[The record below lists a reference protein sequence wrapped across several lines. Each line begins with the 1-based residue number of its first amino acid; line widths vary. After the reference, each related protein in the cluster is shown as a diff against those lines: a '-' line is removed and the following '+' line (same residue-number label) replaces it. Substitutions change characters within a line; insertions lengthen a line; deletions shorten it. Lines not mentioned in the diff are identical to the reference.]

1 MNYINIFSSVKDF
14 IEMFITSGGYA
25 ILFLSTILEGVPLVG
40 MVIPGH
46 ITIVIGGFLAR
57 LGSLNL
63 FWVLCFSILGALL
76 GDYIGFAIGKKYG
89 ISFIAKI
96 RPYFFITDEHILKA
110 QTLLQTHTGKAL
122 IIGRFTPATRALM
135 PFLVGTTSASIERF
149 WFYNIIG
156 GISWVTLSVLAGY
169 IFGTAYHAFSHY
181 LGKALIIAIL
191 ATFLFVWGYKFI
203 NSRFHIF
210 KKYELF
216 TLILNILSLL
226 AFAMTVD
233 KLVDSS
239 FKLNFDIWINLVVEN
254 YTKIHHYLINIAELI
269 SNFGSVYSIAITG
282 SIIGIYLAFKKK
294 WRSATIMILS
304 ISLTGFVSGLL
315 KIIFMSPRPS
325 TILIDPSFPSSHS
338 AMAATFFIILAYLL
352 APKIESWVKR
362 ESMIVLCVL
371 ITIAIG
377 ISRIILNVH
386 WLSDVVA
393 GWSLGIFLS
402 TSSIL
407 FVRYVSILLLKN
419 SYQKASPEQSI
430 QS

>member
-1 MNYINIFSSVKDF
+1 
-14 IEMFITSGGYA
+14 MFIASGGCF
-25 ILFLSTILEGVPLVG
+25 ILFISTILEGIPLVG

-46 ITIVIGGFLAR
+46 VTIVIGGFLAR
-57 LGSLNL
+57 LGTLNI
-63 FWVLCFSILGALL
+63 FWVLFFSIFGALL

-89 ISFIAKI
+89 ISFITKI
-96 RPYFFITDEHILKA
+96 RPYFFITDEHIKKA
-110 QTLLQTHTGKAL
+110 QNLLQAHTGKAL

-135 PFLVGTTSASIERF
+135 PFLVGTTTTSTDRF
-149 WFYNIIG
+149 WFYNIVG

-169 IFGTAYHAFSHY
+169 IFGTAYHASSHFF
-181 LGKALIIAIL
+181 GKALIIAIF
-191 ATFLFVWGYKFI
+191 ATLLFVWGYKFI

-226 AFAMTVD
+226 ALAMTID

-239 FKLNFDIWINLVVEN
+239 FKLNFDIWISLVVEN
-254 YTKIHHYLINIAELI
+254 YTKVHRFALDLAQLI
-269 SNFGSVYSIAITG
+269 STLGSVYSISIIG
-282 SIIGIYLAFKKK
+282 SILGIYLAFKGK
-294 WRSATIMILS
+294 WRSASIMILS
-304 ISLTGFVSGLL
+304 LILTGFASGLL
-315 KIIFMSPRPS
+315 KIIFMSPRP
-325 TILIDPSFPSSHS
+325 TIILTDPSFPSSHS
-338 AMAATFFIILAYLL
+338 AMAAAFFVIIAYLL
-352 APKIESWVKR
+352 APKINSWVKR
-362 ESMIVLCVL
+362 ELMIVFCVL
-371 ITIAIG
+371 IPIAIG
-377 ISRIILNVH
+377 LSRIVLNVH

-419 SYQKASPEQSI
+419 SYQKVSPEQSV